1 MAGSVKFEDNSIEV
15 KAKLDKAII
24 AFLNEAAGEVLAA
37 TKRNSRVDSG
47 ETKNSYEY
55 NLNEQKDG
63 AEAKI
68 GSNLENAIYEEF
80 GTGEYA
86 LNGDGRI
93 GGWSYEDIN
102 GEWHTT
108 RGKQPNRPLFSAY
121 VALRAKII
129 KRAEAVIGAH
139 MK

>member
-1 MAGSVKFEDNSIEV
+1 MAGGVKFEDNSIEV
-15 KAKLDKAII
+15 KSKLEQAVI
-24 AFLNEAAGEVLAA
+24 AFLNEAAGEVQSA
-37 TKRNSRVDSG
+37 TQRNSRVRTG

-55 NLNEQKDG
+55 KVSENSDG

-86 LNGDGRI
+86 LHGDGRK
-93 GGWSYEDIN
+93 GGWSYEDEN

-108 RGKQPNRPLFSAY
+108 HGKPPNRPLFNAY
-121 VALRAKII
+121 TALRAKII
-129 KRAEAVIGAH
+129 KRAETVIGSK